1 MNQLTS
7 DRIKDSLM
15 EESMF
20 GTFELVEIVARN
32 GELSIES
39 NELNDLVERAIRSV
53 WIRRRSEAK
62 KESFT
67 FSAVLYFLMSL

>member
-39 NELNDLVERAIRSV
+39 NELNDLIERATRSV
-53 WIRRRSEAK
+53 WIRRRNEAK
-62 KESFT
+62 IESFT